1 MKGET
6 FFGKN
11 LFCLFL
17 LFCLFCVE
25 VVVIPDVFCY
35 LSEHIR
41 TREAGIIRVPPDVCV
56 VIAPAQVQ
64 HDINFHVSFCF
75 VDKTLAGVVGNLQR
89 VVIGIAVSA
98 GRDQGKGYGLAM
110 ILLRQFQ

>member
-1 MKGET
+1 MKVET
-6 FFGKN
+6 LYDRN
-11 LFCLFL
+11 LFRLFL
-17 LFCLFCVE
+17 LFCFFCVKM
-25 VVVIPDVFCY
+25 VVIPDVFCY

-41 TREAGIIRVPPDVCV
+41 TREAGIIGVPPDVCV

-110 ILLRQFQ
+110 ILLCQFQ